1 VRKLEHPE
9 LVPSPQ
15 NPLILTQMTEVQ
27 RMNLAFMLQCETRSI
42 GGGLLLDD
50 MGLGKTLSA
59 LALIVNNFER
69 QSTLVIVPKN
79 VLYGWEKEIR
89 AHIQPGVLK
98 YSFYYGPQRK
108 KQPLHHSHIVLS
120 TYTTI
125 RDDYDKVAERFHPDS
140 MFGTVVFDRLIL
152 DEAHVIRNR
161 NTAQCKAVSQI
172 MAEKRWCMT
181 GTPVWNKLE
190 DLYGMFQF
198 IRAFPLADYTFFKR
212 NVLQMV
218 DLEPRRVMDFL
229 CDRLLYYAIRH
240 SKQLHL
246 SVVKQVHEHY
256 LTFSVEEASRYA
268 QLKKECKERMNYLLN
283 MYENFEKNHKFGTY
297 NEAALR
303 NVKSRLRFHILGAV
317 TKLRQ
322 AATCVEIVEPLVREN
337 YYDQCIVCLVQSSYY
352 HVLRPCGHTI
362 CSYCSA
368 LEPELCPR
376 CLCCIQA
383 TEDHS
388 PMEDSIQDAP
398 ISFQLSNDRLHT
410 LVSAKT
416 RFVLDLLEA
425 HHSEK
430 FVIFSV
436 WIKYLDALEH
446 WITRA
451 GVKCIRI
458 QGAVSA
464 ARRIKAQDQFTN
476 DPGTRVIL
484 CSMTATSVGLN
495 LQASSRVIVCDVY
508 WNDACIQQ
516 AVSRVERLGQRNSV
530 VDMYHLY
537 VSGTIDEQMRS
548 FVTQKSEV
556 AMTAISGT
564 TDKTDT
570 MTWANNIRLMMRK
583 IFN

>member
-1 VRKLEHPE
+1 
-9 LVPSPQ
+9 
-15 NPLILTQMTEVQ
+15 
-27 RMNLAFMLQCETRSI
+27 
-42 GGGLLLDD
+42 
-50 MGLGKTLSA
+50 
-59 LALIVNNFER
+59 
-69 QSTLVIVPKN
+69 
-79 VLYGWEKEIR
+79 
-89 AHIQPGVLK
+89 
-98 YSFYYGPQRK
+98 
-108 KQPLHHSHIVLS
+108 
-120 TYTTI
+120 
-125 RDDYDKVAERFHPDS
+125 
-140 MFGTVVFDRLIL
+140 
-152 DEAHVIRNR
+152 
-161 NTAQCKAVSQI
+161 
-172 MAEKRWCMT
+172 
-181 GTPVWNKLE
+181 
-190 DLYGMFQF
+190 
-198 IRAFPLADYTFFKR
+198 
-212 NVLQMV
+212 
-218 DLEPRRVMDFL
+218 
-229 CDRLLYYAIRH
+229 
-240 SKQLHL
+240 
-246 SVVKQVHEHY
+246 
-256 LTFSVEEASRYA
+256 
-268 QLKKECKERMNYLLN
+268 
-283 MYENFEKNHKFGTY
+283 
-297 NEAALR
+297 
-303 NVKSRLRFHILGAV
+303 
-317 TKLRQ
+317 
-322 AATCVEIVEPLVREN
+322 
-337 YYDQCIVCLVQSSYY
+337 
-352 HVLRPCGHTI
+352 
-362 CSYCSA
+362 
-368 LEPELCPR
+368 
-376 CLCCIQA
+376 
-383 TEDHS
+383 
-388 PMEDSIQDAP
+388 MEDSIQDAP

-583 IFN
+583 IFY